1 MFNKKL
7 TFMKNARKSS
17 LWKGCLVP
25 FFQVNRSSF
34 PTIGGFKILVGVF
47 YAGHKINSMRKLPTF
62 HDNTTSFQGEMTSE
76 E

>member
-1 MFNKKL
+1 MLEKVLYGKVVLFH
-7 TFMKNARKSS
+7 
-17 LWKGCLVP
+17 

-34 PTIGGFKILVGVF
+34 PTIGAFKILVGVF
-47 YAGHKINSMRKLPTF
+47 YAGHKINSMRKQPTF

>member
-47 YAGHKINSMRKLPTF
+47 YVGHKINSMRKQPTF
-62 HDNTTSFQGEMTSE
+62 HDTTTSFPGEMTSE